1 MNQYSKET
9 GRDIKITAYY
19 DGMELIEKYDTTV
32 DLIFLDIR
40 MKLVNGLHAAE
51 RIRQM
56 DERVGIIFL
65 TTLTQYGLEGY
76 KYQATNYIIKPL
88 KYARLK
94 SELNKFVER
103 SQKEEN
109 PFLVIANDTGKYKAP
124 LKSIRYIE
132 TYNRNLMFHTEQ
144 ENIVCYKSMK
154 EMERELCDKNFA
166 RCHTSYIVNL
176 FYVKGIKMIQKET
189 GGDLAR
195 IETVVPYDSDYSKV
209 VDQGQDEVNRG
220 YMPEIKPLDIRFE
233 DYDRVILGTPVWW
246 YTFAPAMHTF
256 LASHDF
262 SGKTVCPFVTNGG
275 WIGHTLKDIAAACK
289 GAKVERGLN
298 IKFDGDKL
306 QALESEIK
314 KWIQDIG

>member
-1 MNQYSKET
+1 MINDMRKAGKPMLHIAICDDEKDFVQYLTDLLNQYSKET

-19 DGMELIEKYDTTV
+19 DGMELIEKYDTTI

-40 MKLVNGLHAAE
+40 MRLVNGLHAAE

-94 SELNKFVER
+94 LELDKFVER
-103 SQKEEN
+103 SQKEET
-109 PFLVIANDTGKYKAP
+109 PFLVIANDTGKYKVP
-124 LKSIRYIE
+124 LKSIRYVE

-154 EMERELCDKNFA
+154 EMERKLCDKDFV

-176 FYVKGIKMIQKET
+176 FYVRGIKK
-189 GGDLAR
+189 
-195 IETVVPYDSDYSKV
+195 
-209 VDQGQDEVNRG
+209 
-220 YMPEIKPLDIRFE
+220 LDIELISGESIPISQPKRKK
-233 DYDRVILGTPVWW
+233 
-246 YTFAPAMHTF
+246 F
-256 LASHDF
+256 LEQLADF
-262 SGKTVCPFVTNGG
+262 
-275 WIGHTLKDIAAACK
+275 W
-289 GAKVERGLN
+289 
-298 IKFDGDKL
+298 GDML
-306 QALESEIK
+306 
-314 KWIQDIG
+314 